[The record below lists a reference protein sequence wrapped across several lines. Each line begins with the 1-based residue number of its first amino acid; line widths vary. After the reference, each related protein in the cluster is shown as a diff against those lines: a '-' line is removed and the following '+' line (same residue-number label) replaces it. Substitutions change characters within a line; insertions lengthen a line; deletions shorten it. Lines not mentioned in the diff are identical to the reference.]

1 MICFCGDSY
10 AADEGGMKPNQWYK
24 QLAKKL
30 YGEDHM
36 SKHIN
41 FATGGKCN
49 DHIIED
55 QLIRG
60 VLNRYPDNPFEY
72 LVIGFTYWE
81 RFKISNTIS
90 WTPAQGMYGDV
101 NKLKEVS
108 SNVLEN
114 NKLRLDR
121 IGSDEEISKFLDA
134 SIRNSMILNE
144 DTFIR
149 RKSMIVSLLDLI
161 KRFGTKLL
169 IYDNHSNSDTPF
181 DMLFYNLD
189 DYCEKINISLYAN
202 SLNEKEYSNHFS
214 IESNMMIAEAFYKEI
229 INK

>member
-1 MICFCGDSY
+1 
-10 AADEGGMKPNQWYK
+10 
-24 QLAKKL
+24 
-30 YGEDHM
+30 
-36 SKHIN
+36 
-41 FATGGKCN
+41 
-49 DHIIED
+49 
-55 QLIRG
+55 
-60 VLNRYPDNPFEY
+60 
-72 LVIGFTYWE
+72 
-81 RFKISNTIS
+81 
-90 WTPAQGMYGDV
+90 
-101 NKLKEVS
+101 
-108 SNVLEN
+108 
-114 NKLRLDR
+114 
-121 IGSDEEISKFLDA
+121 
-134 SIRNSMILNE
+134 MILNE

-214 IESNMMIAEAFYKEI
+214 IESNTKIAEAFYKEI